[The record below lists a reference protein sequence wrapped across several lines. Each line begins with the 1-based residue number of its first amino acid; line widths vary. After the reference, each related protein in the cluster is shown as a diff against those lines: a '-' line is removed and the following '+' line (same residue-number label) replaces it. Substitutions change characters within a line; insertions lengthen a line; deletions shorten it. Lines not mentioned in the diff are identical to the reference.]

1 MTQPPDVEEEL
12 ETSQHWTPE
21 ILEAT
26 LPHPS
31 EWALRADRLP
41 HIWCP
46 GCGTGTSVTCFVEA
60 MKELD
65 TDRDRLAV
73 VSGIGCTGRVAGYI
87 ACDSFHTTHGRAI
100 PFAVGLHMGNPELKV
115 IVFSGDG
122 DLTSIGGNHLIHAAR
137 RNVDIT
143 VFCVNNFTYG
153 MTGGQAGPT
162 TQEGAKTSTS
172 PYGHVETPFNLPELV
187 AAAGATYVARWTVL
201 DLGRLRRS
209 MVEAMTH
216 PGFAFI
222 EIISPCPV
230 YYGRRNRLGEAVDE
244 LRYYKENTEVDNF
257 AHLDQLDVQL
267 GGEVKVGK
275 FVDEQRPTFN
285 YLLRERLAPKA
296 QAASAARPSAGSVAT
311 APAQPEPAGD
321 AAGAAKATIQVRLG
335 GFGGQGIILAGN
347 ILGRAATV
355 YSGRNAV
362 MSQSYGPES
371 RGGACQTELVIS
383 DSEIAY
389 PRVTNPDVVVA
400 MSQETYRKYGVGRPE
415 NALLIID
422 EDLVTLDDEAERG
435 RQVRKAPATRLAEG
449 LGRRIAANIVML
461 GYLIG
466 ATGLLDAGAMREAVA
481 ASVPKGSQELNVKAF
496 DLGFQHAG
504 EVRP

>member
-1 MTQPPDVEEEL
+1 M
-12 ETSQHWTPE
+12 
-21 ILEAT
+21 
-26 LPHPS
+26 
-31 EWALRADRLP
+31 
-41 HIWCP
+41 
-46 GCGTGTSVTCFVEA
+46 
-60 MKELD
+60 
-65 TDRDRLAV
+65 
-73 VSGIGCTGRVAGYI
+73 
-87 ACDSFHTTHGRAI
+87 
-100 PFAVGLHMGNPELKV
+100 
-115 IVFSGDG
+115 
-122 DLTSIGGNHLIHAAR
+122 
-137 RNVDIT
+137 
-143 VFCVNNFTYG
+143 
-153 MTGGQAGPT
+153 
-162 TQEGAKTSTS
+162 
-172 PYGHVETPFNLPELV
+172 
-187 AAAGATYVARWTVL
+187 
-201 DLGRLRRS
+201 
-209 MVEAMTH
+209 
-216 PGFAFI
+216 
-222 EIISPCPV
+222 
-230 YYGRRNRLGEAVDE
+230 
-244 LRYYKENTEVDNF
+244 LRYYKENTEVENF

-275 FVDEQRPTFN
+275 FVDEQRPTFS

-296 QAASAARPSAGSVAT
+296 QAASAASRSAGSAAT

-321 AAGAAKATIQVRLG
+321 PAGAAKATIQVRLG

-400 MSQETYRKYGVGRPE
+400 MSQETYRKYGAGRPE

-422 EDLVTLDDEAERG
+422 EDLVTLDEEAERG
-435 RQVRKAPATRLAEG
+435 RQVRTAPVSRLAEG

-461 GYLIG
+461 GFLTG

-481 ASVPKGSQELNVKAF
+481 ASVPSGSQELNVKAF